1 MRHPCSVVLSAFL
14 ATTAWAQESNYGP
27 RSFLPPDY
35 DGEMK
40 VDVRRLDDLGVLAE
54 LLRSPLGTFAGAFQ
68 REFGF
73 SIEDLDRVT
82 YAFREHTRGSGD
94 QEQSIPERSIWVFEG
109 GKSVDLTAEAAGGDP
124 GTLGGVKFV
133 ERDGK
138 EMCSPRAGL
147 LVIEGH
153 FGETRRH
160 LISSV
165 LEGKRKGGVPRPEVL
180 ELSGRPHLLLSVV
193 RLVPESEA
201 NTTRFFPGVGTDWT
215 VETDPPA
222 ALCLRVAEDPKTEG
236 LKAEVLVRFQKGDAG
251 PQLFGEKFKGLIA
264 SAVEMKQML
273 PFKDLL
279 TAVVIRTEGRD
290 CVATV
295 DFGTG
300 REAVGKLGKLG
311 LMIGMWGM
319 GSSVERV
326 EAVQAVPAPAVPA
339 PATEPKREDGGDGK
353 R

>member
-14 ATTAWAQESNYGP
+14 AATAWAQEPNFGP

-35 DGEMK
+35 DGEIK
-40 VDVRRLDDLGVLAE
+40 IDVRRLDDLGVLAE
-54 LLRSPLGTFAGAFQ
+54 LMRSPVGALAGTFQ
-68 REFGF
+68 KQFGF

-82 YAFREHTRGSGD
+82 FAIRDRSREAAQKEGYVG
-94 QEQSIPERSIWVFEG
+94 QRSVWVLEG
-109 GKSVDLTAEAAGGDP
+109 GKSVGIAADAAGGEP
-124 GTLGGVKFV
+124 GMLGGVKFI
-133 ERDGK
+133 ERDGV

-147 LVIEGH
+147 LVMEGH
-153 FGETRRH
+153 FGETRH

-279 TAVVIRTEGRD
+279 TAVAIRTEGHD
-290 CVATV
+290 CIATL
-295 DFGTG
+295 DFGAG

-319 GSSVERV
+319 GSSVERAQ
-326 EAVQAVPAPAVPA
+326 AVQAIPAPAAPA
-339 PATEPKREDGGDGK
+339 PVTEPKRQDGGDGK